1 MILKLVDLSLIQKL
15 FVALENKDGF
25 LDVMETLEELVPVLE
40 TFTTLSDLDLDRMS
54 SDDATT
60 EAALQARVKAEIF
73 FKLADRL
80 VTEYV
85 ELSDSEL
92 VELVEVSE
100 AFALQVAIV
109 YFGNAGYAQV
119 MNELSAGG
127 QISTNHS
134 VELLDKLATRKSDV
148 EVEVLLIMRLFEK
161 YKPFFAEYVLTD
173 EQLGAIEGAL
183 TDGVNFA
190 LLDPSVVR
198 RIISDENC

>member
-15 FVALENKDGF
+15 FVALEDKDGF
-25 LDVMETLEELVPVLE
+25 LDVMNVLEELVPVLE
-40 TFTTLSDLDLDRMS
+40 TFTSLSDLELDRMS

-60 EAALQARVKAEIF
+60 EAALRARDAAGVF
-73 FKLADRL
+73 FALADRL
-80 VTEYV
+80 VTEYM

-92 VELVEVSE
+92 RELVEVSE